1 LADAIGDHKF
11 AGPGMSAIVVFSKG
25 HLGVILRMGLTPER
39 DHYQPEP
46 LVRAVLDA
54 TR

>member
-1 LADAIGDHKF
+1 MG
-11 AGPGMSAIVVFSKG
+11 AGPSAAAAAGKGAIVVFSKG

>member
-1 LADAIGDHKF
+1 V
-11 AGPGMSAIVVFSKG
+11 IV
-25 HLGVILRMGLTPER
+25 RMGLTPARE
-39 DHYQPEP
+39 HYQPEP